1 MRVLRLAIAWL
12 LLTGSSCA
20 LAHAHLARS
29 APAEGAHLTSAPHL
43 LELHFSE
50 AAQLT
55 ALWIQRTG
63 AERVKLGP
71 LPDKASAEVAIPLP
85 PLAPGE
91 YLVSWRVVGSD
102 GHVAP
107 GQLHFSID
115 G

>member
-1 MRVLRLAIAWL
+1 MRILRIAIAWL

-20 LAHAHLARS
+20 LAHAHLAHS
-29 APAEGAHLTSAPHL
+29 APAEGAHLASAPRV

-55 ALWIQRTG
+55 ALWIQKTG
-63 AERVKLGP
+63 AERVKVGP
-71 LPDKASAEVAIPLP
+71 LPDKPAAEVTIPLP
-85 PLAPGE
+85 QLAPGQ
-91 YLVSWRVVGSD
+91 YLVSWRVLGSD

-107 GQLHFSID
+107 GLLHFSIE